1 MVLTTMG
8 RRAVAAATVVALF
21 ATAGCGDGEENNA
34 AAPAVPT
41 TVTYLPGFGIIGQD
55 AYMYVAIE
63 KGYFAEVGLD
73 VRIQPGAGTDRN
85 LQVLLAD
92 QATFATV
99 DMAGAVIAHGKALQD
114 GQQAQAAFRII
125 SSVYQRSVS
134 SITTLE
140 GSGISSPKDLAG
152 KRIGYQ
158 PGGVNFTLF
167 PAYAQLAGLDA
178 KSIEWQVTQPPQL
191 RPLLAAGQLDAIT
204 ETVIGTPGVE
214 ATAKGKKAVVLPY
227 SDVLTDLYGNV
238 IVASTKT
245 LEQDPEMVRRFREA
259 ALRGLVY
266 AIDNPDEAGQ
276 IFNKHQNAYQAE
288 VAAAETRL
296 MTEYVRADGSDQ
308 VGALD
313 SARVART
320 LALLQSLNQVQPGIQ
335 PDQVV
340 DFDIATPYAPQ
351 K

>member
-1 MVLTTMG
+1 MLITKG
-8 RRAVAAATVVALF
+8 RRALAALAAVALL
-21 ATAGCGDGEENNA
+21 ATAGCGDDKDDSSSA
-34 AAPAVPT
+34 SAPT

-55 AYMYVAIE
+55 AYIYVAIE
-63 KGYFAEVGLD
+63 KGYFADAGITVQ
-73 VRIQPGAGTDRN
+73 VQPGTGTDKN

-99 DMAGAVIAHGKALQD
+99 DMAGAVIAYSRAIEK
-114 GQQAQAAFRII
+114 GQTDQAAFKII
-125 SSVYQRSVS
+125 SSIYQRSVS

-140 GSGISSPKDLAG
+140 GSGISGPKDLAG
-152 KRIGYQ
+152 KKIGYQ

-167 PAYAQLAGLDA
+167 PAYAQLAGLDP
-178 KSIEWQVTQPPQL
+178 KSIKWQQAPPPQL
-191 RPLLAAGQLDAIT
+191 RPLLASGQLDAIT

-214 ATAKGKKAVVLPY
+214 AAAKGKKAKVLPY

-238 IVASTKT
+238 IAATTKT
-245 LEQDPEMVRRFREA
+245 IEKNPELVRAFREA

-266 AIDNPDEAGQ
+266 AIENPDEAGQ
-276 IFNKHQNAYQAE
+276 IFNKHQNTYKAE

-320 LALLQSLNQVQPGIQ
+320 LALLQSLKQVQPGIQ
-335 PDQVV
+335 PDDVV
-340 DFDIATPYAPQ
+340 DFSIATPYTPTS
-351 K
+351 

>member
-1 MVLTTMG
+1 MLITKG
-8 RRAVAAATVVALF
+8 RRAVAAIAAVALL
-21 ATAGCGDGEENNA
+21 ATAGCGDDKDDKPTA
-34 AAPAVPT
+34 AGPT

-55 AYMYVAIE
+55 AYIYVAIE
-63 KGYFAEVGLD
+63 KGYFADAGLEVK
-73 VRIQPGAGTDRN
+73 VQPGAGTDKN

-99 DMAGAVIAHGKALQD
+99 DMAGAVIAYSRAIEK
-114 GQQAQAAFRII
+114 GQQDQAAFKII

-140 GSGISSPKDLAG
+140 GRGISGPKDLAG
-152 KRIGYQ
+152 KTIGYQ

-178 KSIEWQVTQPPQL
+178 KTIKWQQAPPPQL
-191 RPLLAAGQLDAIT
+191 RPLLASGQLDAIT

-214 ATAKGKKAVVLPY
+214 AAAKGKKAKVLPY

-238 IVASTKT
+238 IVATDKT
-245 LEQDPEMVRRFREA
+245 IKEKPELVRAFREA

-266 AIDNPDEAGQ
+266 AIEHPDEAGQ
-276 IFNKHQNAYQAE
+276 IFNKHQNAYKAE

-320 LALLQSLNQVQPGIQ
+320 LALLQSLKQVQPGIK
-335 PDQVV
+335 PEDVV
-340 DFDIATPYAPQ
+340 DFSIATPYTPTT
-351 K
+351 

>member
-1 MVLTTMG
+1 MLSTKG
-8 RRAVAAATVVALF
+8 RRSLAAIAAVAML
-21 ATAGCGDGEENNA
+21 ATAGCGDGDEKDTANP
-34 AAPAVPT
+34 AAPA

-55 AYMYVAIE
+55 AYIYVAIE
-63 KGYFAEVGLD
+63 KGYFADAGLT
-73 VRIQPGAGTDRN
+73 VQVQPGTGTDRN
-85 LQVLLAD
+85 LQVMLAE

-99 DMAGAVIAHGKALQD
+99 DMAGAMIAYSKAVAEDKQD
-114 GQQAQAAFRII
+114 QAAFKII

-140 GSGISSPKDLAG
+140 GSGISGPKDLAG
-152 KRIGYQ
+152 KKIGYQ

-167 PAYAQLAGLDA
+167 PAYAQLAGLDP
-178 KSIEWQVTQPPQL
+178 KSVQWQQAPPPQL
-191 RPLLAAGQLDAIT
+191 RPLLASGQLDAIT
-204 ETVIGTPGVE
+204 ETTIGTPGVE
-214 ATAKGKKAVVLPY
+214 AAAKGKKAKVLPY
-227 SDVLTDLYGNV
+227 SDHLTDLYGNV
-238 IVASTKT
+238 IVATNKT
-245 LEQDPEMVRRFREA
+245 IEKDPDMVRRFREA

-276 IFNKHQNAYQAE
+276 IFNKHQNAYKAE

-320 LALLQSLNQVQPGIQ
+320 LALLQSLDQVQPGIQ
-335 PDQVV
+335 PDDVV
-340 DFDIATPYAPQ
+340 DFSIATPYTSA